1 MKAASGWRGALGVG
15 LLVGLWFAA
24 VQLSLVSLL
33 SALLPFALEIPAK
46 VLRIGRGP

>member
-1 MKAASGWRGALGVG
+1 MKAASGWRGALGIG

-33 SALLPFALEIPAK
+33 SVLVPFVLEITAK